1 MHYYSRPSWRSQW
14 LELVVETM
22 LFLCLIVAVGWSV
35 AVERTSVVVVA
46 LGVIGVAFVLLG
58 SIMLYRKYSW
68 RFAIDDENIE
78 SRRGIIARQIRSIR
92 VKDLRNVNVRQS
104 IMQRILGIGDVE
116 FSSAAGGGVE
126 VMFFGVA
133 DPLSVRN
140 LAQRL
145 QGDRPSSDG

>member
-1 MHYYSRPSWRSQW
+1 MHYYSRPSWRAQW
-14 LELVVETM
+14 LGLVAETV
-22 LFLCLIVAVGWSV
+22 LFFGLLAAAGWSV
-35 AVERTSVVVVA
+35 AVERSGVVVPA
-46 LGVIGVAFVLLG
+46 LGVIGVTFALLG
-58 SIMLYRKYSW
+58 GVILYRKYSW

-78 SRRGIIARQIRSIR
+78 SRRGIVARQIRSIR

-126 VMFFGVA
+126 VVFFGIA
-133 DPLSVRN
+133 DPLDVRN

-145 QGDRPSSDG
+145 QGD

>member
-1 MHYYSRPSWRSQW
+1 MHYYSRPSWRAQW
-14 LELVVETM
+14 LGLVAEIV
-22 LFLCLIVAVGWSV
+22 LFFGLLAAAGWRA
-35 AVERTSVVVVA
+35 AVERSGGVVPA
-46 LGVIGVAFVLLG
+46 LGVIGVTFALLG
-58 SIMLYRKYSW
+58 GIILYRKYSW

-78 SRRGIIARQIRSIR
+78 SRRGIVARQIRSIR

-126 VMFFGVA
+126 VVFFGIA
-133 DPLSVRN
+133 DPLDVRN

-145 QGDRPSSDG
+145 QGD